1 MRINDQRREGYDEG
15 DSLGFVMIRND
26 GNAKAGACND
36 GLGTW
41 FGRLVVFVW
50 YISGIVCLGCGSGAP
65 GAVHSK

>member
-1 MRINDQRREGYDEG
+1 MRINDQRRDGYDEG

-41 FGRLVVFVW
+41 FGRRVVFV
-50 YISGIVCLGCGSGAP
+50 CLVYKWDRVFGMR
-65 GAVHSK
+65 